1 MTQKR
6 TYFKRIDQL
15 NGINLSRMLEE
26 IYGIDKNIT
35 DNLIDKKLDQ
45 KSLFVVNQVL
55 KKTKS

>member
-26 IYGIDKNIT
+26 IYGIDKSIT

-45 KSLFVVNQVL
+45 KSLVVVNQVF